1 MTILLGRAG
10 TRHGIGLDLG
20 RLTHLLQTAP
30 IQRSGSRCRKGLVG
44 RCKSKCPD
52 NCRML
57 LLPLSQS
64 GVHIVYTLAQCHV
77 LLGVEAQCR
86 WAGSMATLQGNKLN
100 KANLFSCKR
109 CREKGTEIV
118 IDVLCMFMFIIE
130 GSRATLQH
138 LELGI

>member
-1 MTILLGRAG
+1 
-10 TRHGIGLDLG
+10 
-20 RLTHLLQTAP
+20 
-30 IQRSGSRCRKGLVG
+30 
-44 RCKSKCPD
+44 
-52 NCRML
+52 
-57 LLPLSQS
+57 
-64 GVHIVYTLAQCHV
+64 
-77 LLGVEAQCR
+77 
-86 WAGSMATLQGNKLN
+86 MATLQGNKLN